1 MREFPPAQRPSTF
14 RTVFAVVVGVS
25 LLGLVVVMFLLTS
38 GSHRITYTIADGTL
52 TVDSGSR
59 FDGER
64 VVPLGLVHD
73 RRMVTLRGARRTGGT
88 AVPGYCTGR
97 WSYDEIGAVWQATNC
112 TGRGVLVTASDGDRP
127 VLVTPPDPQAF
138 MQAVDARQDLSVALP
153 VGDATWLRMLP
164 LGTAIF
170 ALVVGGMTVATL
182 LLGPGR
188 MVYRIGEGKLE
199 AATIFGRRSWQVHGL
214 HARPGS
220 AGAPRR
226 IAGTAVGGYHTG
238 LYVIGGKRTRVYATD
253 LTSGVFVEAPEGRV
267 ILSHE
272 DPAGF
277 LDALAAAGAPA
288 ERAHPG

>member
-1 MREFPPAQRPSTF
+1 MREFRPPQRASTF
-14 RTVFAVVVGVS
+14 RTAFAVVVGVA

-38 GSHRITYTIADGTL
+38 GSHRITYTIADGAL

-59 FDGER
+59 LDGER
-64 VVPLGLVHD
+64 VVPLGLIHD
-73 RRMVTLRGARRTGGT
+73 RRIVTLRGARRAGGT

-97 WSYDEIGAVWQATNC
+97 WSYDEIGPVWQATNC
-112 TGRGVLVTASDGDRP
+112 TGQGVLVTASDGDRP

-138 MQAVDARQDLSVALP
+138 VQAIDTREDLSVALP
-153 VGDATWLRMLP
+153 TGDATWLRILP

-199 AATIFGRRSWQVHGL
+199 AATIFGRRSWPVHGL
-214 HARPGS
+214 RARPGS

-238 LYVIGGKRTRVYATD
+238 LYVIDGQRTRLYATD
-253 LTSGVFVEAPEGRV
+253 LTSGVFVEGPDGRV
-267 ILSHE
+267 FLSPE
-272 DPAGF
+272 DPGAF
-277 LDALAAAGAPA
+277 LDALAAAGATA